1 MKLLNNQQES
11 DGKGPGCGCLIVVAI
26 AIMLGIATY
35 SALELNADF
44 PGAKTITTF
53 RDEAKDMYQDVQ
65 KLDIPSAVDSFTG
78 GTTESDQASD
88 PAKRH
93 LELKQLMLKLTNEQR
108 QTAGAPPVKLG
119 SNPAAQLHAE
129 AALDGCYSGHWDEWG
144 LKPNHRYTLTD
155 GTGADGENVSG
166 SSYCISQFENYAAI
180 TSMQQEVAETVQGW
194 IDSPGHK
201 RNLLNPAH
209 TTLNVGIAHDRFNQ
223 VMVQQFASDYVSYLT
238 RPQID
243 EHGLLRMTGTVSK
256 ATLTIGNAVNVQ
268 IAYDPPPKPLTRGQL
283 SYTYALCNPTPA
295 GYVTKPLPPGHF
307 YTGSERRTQTSPHPC
322 VDPYQTGRDKKPPS
336 SPSDA
341 HNFWVEAKSAS
352 AAAEPII
359 SQSVRIIADQ
369 MLLSSDQFVVAADIS
384 PILNEHGP
392 GIYTIRLWGKPN
404 HMSEPEV
411 LSEQSIFWMTDPPKN
426 SPYVRR

>member
-1 MKLLNNQQES
+1 MTLLNNQQDS
-11 DGKGPGCGCLIVVAI
+11 DGKGPGYGCLTVVAI

-53 RDEAKDMYQDVQ
+53 RDEIKDTYHDIQ

-88 PAKRH
+88 PANRH

-129 AALDGCYSGHWDEWG
+129 AALDGCYTGHWDEWG
-144 LKPNHRYTLTD
+144 LKPNHRYTLTG

-166 SSYCISQFENYAAI
+166 SDYCISQSENYAAI

-209 TTLNVGIAHDRFNQ
+209 TTLNVGIAHDRFNR
-223 VMVQQFASDYVSYLT
+223 VMVQQFASDYVIYLT

-243 EHGLLRMTGTVSK
+243 EHGLLRMTGTVSR
-256 ATLTIGNAVNVQ
+256 ATLTIGNAANVQ

-295 GYVTKPLPPGHF
+295 GYVTKPLPPGRF
-307 YTGSERRTQTSPHPC
+307 YTGSERRTQTSPHAC
-322 VDPYQTGRDKKPPS
+322 VDPYQTPRNKKPPS
-336 SPSDA
+336 SHSDA
-341 HNFWVEAKSAS
+341 HSFWANAKAESEAG
-352 AAAEPII
+352 EPII

-369 MLLSSDQFVVAADIS
+369 MNLSNDNFVIAADIS

-411 LSEQSIFWMTDPPKN
+411 LSQQSIFWMTDPPKN

>member
-1 MKLLNNQQES
+1 MTLLNNQQDS

-26 AIMLGIATY
+26 VIMLGIATY

-53 RDEAKDMYQDVQ
+53 RDEIKDTYQDIQ

-78 GTTESDQASD
+78 GNTESNQASD

-108 QTAGAPPVKLG
+108 QTAGTPPVKLG

-180 TSMQQEVAETVQGW
+180 TSMQQEVAETVQRW

-209 TTLNVGIAHDRFNQ
+209 TTLNVGH
-223 VMVQQFASDYVSYLT
+223 ST
-238 RPQID
+238 RPFQPS
-243 EHGLLRMTGTVSK
+243 HGSAIRFGLRELLDQTT
-256 ATLTIGNAVNVQ
+256 
-268 IAYDPPPKPLTRGQL
+268 D
-283 SYTYALCNPTPA
+283 
-295 GYVTKPLPPGHF
+295 
-307 YTGSERRTQTSPHPC
+307 RRTRALTNDRNGLQSNPH
-322 VDPYQTGRDKKPPS
+322 DWQRS
-336 SPSDA
+336 QRSD
-341 HNFWVEAKSAS
+341 
-352 AAAEPII
+352 
-359 SQSVRIIADQ
+359 
-369 MLLSSDQFVVAADIS
+369 
-384 PILNEHGP
+384 
-392 GIYTIRLWGKPN
+392 RL
-404 HMSEPEV
+404 
-411 LSEQSIFWMTDPPKN
+411 
-426 SPYVRR
+426 